1 MGLPRVRFPI
11 WRLMAVVAAVAC
23 AIGAARAF
31 SVEPNTAGNVLVGWA
46 AVYCVP
52 ATLILARG
60 IALGRAAKIAGR
72 IFLFSLPGA
81 GLSGLLGFAVSGY
94 VGLIGGFTLAA
105 LIIGWG
111 AILTA
116 GLSGGKAVHS
126 EQ

>member
-1 MGLPRVRFPI
+1 MGLPRLRFPI

-31 SVEPNTAGNVLVGWA
+31 SVVPNTALSVLTGWGA
-46 AVYCVP
+46 LYGVP
-52 ATLILARG
+52 VMLILARG
-60 IALGRAAKIAGR
+60 IPLGRAAKTAGR

-105 LIIGWG
+105 IIIGWG

-116 GLSGGKAVHS
+116 GLSGGKAVRP